1 MIQLKAKKSA
11 FSGFKTGIK
20 VVIVA
25 EIAGFL
31 GSYAV
36 WYRLNR
42 DQGNSEI
49 HAFFCEIID
58 HLFNV

>member
-49 HAFFCEIID
+49 RAFFCEIID